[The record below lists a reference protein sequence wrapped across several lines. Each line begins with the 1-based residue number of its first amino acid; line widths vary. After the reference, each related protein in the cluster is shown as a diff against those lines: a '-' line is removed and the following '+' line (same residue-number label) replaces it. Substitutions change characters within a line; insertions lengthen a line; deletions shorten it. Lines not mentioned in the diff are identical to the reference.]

1 MRKLNSILIVLFLA
15 TSVFAQSPE
24 KMSYQAVIRNSSN
37 QLVTSHVVGM
47 KISILQ
53 GSINGTPVYVE
64 TQTPTTN
71 ANGLATIEIG
81 SGTVLS
87 GVFST
92 INWSNGLYFIK
103 TETDPTGSTSYS
115 ITGTS
120 QLLSVPYALYA
131 KTADYNNLTNKP
143 IGNNIGDIQYWNGTS
158 WAILP
163 AGTSGQ
169 TLTMNASNIPVW
181 KNASVSPTAST
192 QAATNVL
199 MNSVTLNGN
208 VNANGFITNVAFE
221 FGTTTS
227 YGSTVE
233 AIQSPITGNS
243 STNVSA
249 SIATLANTTYHYRIK
264 TTNSVGVTYGNDMS
278 FTTTGQVPTA
288 TTLDAIKSSLAA
300 TLNGRVNAN
309 GYSTT
314 ISFEFGTSTSYG
326 ATFTPTQNTI
336 VGNSSTNVYA
346 IVTGLTANTTY
357 HFRVKASN
365 SMGTTYGSDMT
376 ILTPA
381 TVSDYD
387 GNTYNTIII
396 GTQTWMQENLKTTHY
411 RDGSPITNITDNA
424 AWTGLTTEAYCWYN
438 NDIGN
443 KNIYGALYNYYAV
456 SDSRRLCPAGW
467 HVPSDS
473 EWNTLATYL
482 GGEDV
487 AGAKLKEVGTLHWVS
502 TNTETTNE
510 SGFTA
515 LPGGCRQSGY
525 FSSLTTYCDLWSYTS
540 FDATVWYRVINTG
553 SNSFTKSTCGKSLGF
568 SVRCIKD

>member
-1 MRKLNSILIVLFLA
+1 MRKLNSILIALFLT

-24 KMSYQAVIRNSSN
+24 RMSYQAVIRNSSN

-53 GSINGTPVYVE
+53 GSITGTPVYVE

-71 ANGLATIEIG
+71 ANGLATVEIG
-81 SGTVLS
+81 GGTVVS

-92 INWSNGLYFIK
+92 INWSSGLYFIK

-143 IGNNIGDIQYWNGTS
+143 TGNNAGDIQYWNGTS
-158 WAILP
+158 WVILP

-169 TLTMNASNIPVW
+169 TLTVNASNIPVW
-181 KNASVSPTAST
+181 KNASVAPTAST
-192 QAATNVL
+192 QAVSNVL
-199 MNSVTLNGN
+199 MNSVTINGN
-208 VNANGFITNVAFE
+208 VNANGFSATVDFE
-221 FGTTTS
+221 YGTTTS
-227 YGSTVE
+227 YGSIVE
-233 AIQSPITGNS
+233 AIQSPVIGSTA
-243 STNVSA
+243 TNVSA
-249 SIATLANTTYHYRIK
+249 SIVTLANTTYHFRIK
-264 TTNSVGVTYGNDMS
+264 TANSVGVTYGNDMS
-278 FTTTGQVPTA
+278 FTTSGQAPTA

-300 TLNGRVNAN
+300 TLNGSVNAN

-326 ATFTPTQNTI
+326 TTITPTQST
-336 VGNSSTNVYA
+336 VAGNSSTNVYA

-357 HFRVKASN
+357 HFRVKAN
-365 SMGTTYGSDMT
+365 NTIGTTYGSDMT

-381 TVSDYD
+381 TAADYD

-411 RDGSPITNITDNA
+411 RDGSPITNVTDNA
-424 AWTGLTTEAYCWYN
+424 TWTGLTTEAYCWYN

-482 GGEDV
+482 GGEDI

-515 LPGGCRQSGY
+515 LPSGCRQSGY
-525 FSSLTTYCDLWSYTS
+525 FTALTTYIDLWSYTS
-540 FDATVWYRVINTG
+540 FDATVWYRYINTG

-568 SVRCIKD
+568 SVRCVKD

>member
-1 MRKLNSILIVLFLA
+1 MKKLNAILIALLVV

-37 QLVTSHVVGM
+37 QLITGHVIGI

-53 GSINGTPVYVE
+53 GSITGTPVYVE
-64 TQTPTTN
+64 TQTTTTN
-71 ANGLATIEIG
+71 ANGLVTVEIG
-81 SGTVLS
+81 NGTVVS

-92 INWSNGLYFIK
+92 INWSNGSYYIK
-103 TETDPTGSTSYS
+103 TETDPNGSNNYT

-131 KTADYNNLTNKP
+131 KTSDYNNLTNKP
-143 IGNNIGDIQYWNGTS
+143 TGNNVGDIQYWNGTS
-158 WAILP
+158 WVILP

-169 TLTMNASNIPVW
+169 TLTMNTSNMPVW
-181 KNASVSPTAST
+181 KIMSIAPTAST
-192 QAATNVL
+192 QAVSDVL
-199 MNSVTLNGN
+199 MNAATLNGN
-208 VNANGFITNVAFE
+208 VNANGFSTDVTFE
-221 FGTTTS
+221 YGTTTS

-233 AIQSPITGNS
+233 ATQNPVSGNS
-243 STNVSA
+243 PTNVSA
-249 SIATLANTTYHYRIK
+249 SIATLANTTYHFRIK
-264 TTNSVGVTYGNDMS
+264 TANSIGVTYGNDMS
-278 FTTTGQVPTA
+278 FTTVGQVPTA
-288 TTLDAIKSSLAA
+288 TTMDATKASLAA

-326 ATFTPTQNTI
+326 NTYTPTQSTI
-336 VGNSSTNVYA
+336 SGNLSANIYA

-357 HFRVKASN
+357 HYRVKATN
-365 SMGTTYGSDMT
+365 AMGTTYGGDMT
-376 ILTPA
+376 IITP
-381 TVSDYD
+381 TIVTDYD
-387 GNTYNTIII
+387 VNIYNTIII

-411 RDGSPITNITDNA
+411 RDGSPITNVTDNA
-424 AWTGLTTEAYCWYN
+424 TWSGLTTEAYCWYN
-438 NDIGN
+438 NDISN

-456 SDSRRLCPAGW
+456 YDSRRLCPTGW
-467 HVPSDS
+467 HVPNDN
-473 EWNTLATYL
+473 EWNTLATFL
-482 GGEDV
+482 GGEDI

-502 TNTETTNE
+502 TNTKTTNE

-515 LPGGCRQSGY
+515 LPSGCRASGT
-525 FSSLTTYCDLWSYTS
+525 FTSLNTYIDLWSYTS

-568 SVRCIKD
+568 SVRCVKD